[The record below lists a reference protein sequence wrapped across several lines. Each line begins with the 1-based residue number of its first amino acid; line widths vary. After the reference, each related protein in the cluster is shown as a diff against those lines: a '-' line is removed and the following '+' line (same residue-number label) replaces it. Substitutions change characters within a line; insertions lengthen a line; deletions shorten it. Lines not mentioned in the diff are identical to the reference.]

1 MKSKEKVFRDYYAQY
16 KDKLYRL
23 CLGYTGNRADA
34 QDLQQEIL
42 LRIWQHLDSFRG
54 ESRLSTWCYR
64 IATNTALSY
73 VRKHKRQQDK
83 QQPMLA
89 DLASLHDHQ
98 TPPSLEQE
106 EASQRLY
113 KAIAGLKETDRLIIG
128 LLLEGCSYKEIA
140 HITGLSLSNTGVR
153 INRIKNQ
160 LSEKLTKNEG

>member
-1 MKSKEKVFRDYYAQY
+1 MKSKEQVFRNYYTQY

-54 ESRLSTWCYR
+54 ESSLSSWCYR

-73 VRKHKRQQDK
+73 AGKQKRQQDK
-83 QQPMLA
+83 QELLKA
-89 DLASLHDHQ
+89 ELTHLHDHRVL
-98 TPPSLEQE
+98 PNAEQE

-140 HITGLSLSNTGVR
+140 HITGLSPSNTGVR
-153 INRIKNQ
+153 INRIKKQ
-160 LSEKLTKNEG
+160 LSKKLTKNEG